1 MQSKTILAAA
11 AFMALHTLAGA
22 QDKSS
27 EKDVLTI
34 YKGSHTYKE
43 VSVDG
48 KTTEVYV
55 DDNRVADGEVPHYDS
70 LIQVMR
76 ADVND
81 DDRRFGRMDEKMD
94 RDEERTERERERAQG
109 QRERVQ
115 EQAERNQER
124 AERDREREQEHA
136 ERDRERAQEQR
147 ERDQEQAQRDREQA
161 QIDREQGERDRAKAE
176 QDMAAM
182 RDLIQVL
189 VNKKVVS
196 DPEHVS
202 SLVLTDTALYVN
214 GVKQPNELHQS
225 IKGKYSDWAHYGL
238 SYGNSQAP
246 TTFIHIDLP
255 GGCCQ

>member
-34 YKGSHTYKE
+34 YKGPHTYKE
-43 VSVDG
+43 VSVAG

-81 DDRRFGRMDEKMD
+81 DDRRFARMDEKMD
-94 RDEERTERERERAQG
+94 RDEERTERERERAQE
-109 QRERVQ
+109 QRERAQ
-115 EQAERNQER
+115 EQ
-124 AERDREREQEHA
+124 
-136 ERDRERAQEQR
+136 RERAQEQR